1 VIPDRTYRR
10 LDRDRLDRRTL
21 RALGRPLAQRLHELR
36 TGHGAYRDGGR
47 VLDLK
52 APAQQL
58 LDTLNGAFEL
68 EPKRVFL
75 RDSPRPHKRRKGRI
89 VYEVH
94 GLCDPAGP
102 IEAYTRTAARGQPVA
117 LKTLLDTLLH
127 EWVHHYDFCRHGES
141 VHCTGFYER
150 LSQLYRPSR
159 DWIDKVEQAAAG

>member
-21 RALGRPLAQRLHELR
+21 RSLGRPLAQALHELR

-52 APAQQL
+52 SPAQRL

-159 DWIDKVEQAAAG
+159 DWIDKVEQEAAG